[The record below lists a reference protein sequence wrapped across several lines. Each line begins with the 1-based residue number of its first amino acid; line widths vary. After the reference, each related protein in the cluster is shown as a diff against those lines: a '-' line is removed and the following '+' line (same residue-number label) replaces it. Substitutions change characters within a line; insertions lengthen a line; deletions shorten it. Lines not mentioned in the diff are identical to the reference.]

1 MEQLTCIKNTNPV
14 IIWVPS
20 PSLFN
25 SWVISWMVCYYH
37 PPTPC
42 FFCFFVCFLII
53 PTGIWCPTSLPW
65 ELQFLLAKS
74 NIKASQ
80 CLTAREI
87 NVPKSGS
94 FPREKG
100 MSSLHRWKGTLLLPT
115 VASCSNY
122 ISTNQPIARLRQQWY
137 PASIS
142 SALQDG
148 LSNMWKSSLQYPYGG
163 LCFQA
168 DKQRCNPANCCWH
181 KSPQQIDQRPRD
193 SEGSKTWKLFRQIEP
208 KTFV

>member
-1 MEQLTCIKNTNPV
+1 MLQGNSYGAADMPAVDKDAKNTNPI
-14 IIWVPS
+14 IIWVPP

-25 SWVISWMVCYYH
+25 SSVISWMVCYCH
-37 PPTPC
+37 PLTPC

-65 ELQFLLAKS
+65 ELHFLLAKL

-94 FPREKG
+94 FPWEKG
-100 MSSLHRWKGTLLLPT
+100 MSSPHRWKGALLLST
-115 VASCSNY
+115 GASCSNC
-122 ISTNQPIARLRQQWY
+122 ISTNKPIARLRQQWY
-137 PASIS
+137 PASVS

-148 LSNMWKSSLQYPYGG
+148 LSNMWKSSLQYPHGG
-163 LCFQA
+163 LWFPGRQ
-168 DKQRCNPANCCWH
+168 
-181 KSPQQIDQRPRD
+181 
-193 SEGSKTWKLFRQIEP
+193 EKT
-208 KTFV
+208 